1 MEIKVIGSTKPG
13 FELSVEDAKL
23 FAGHSAGICYMKDDF
38 DTILNEPTE
47 KTLNRFAQTAGSGH
61 HSVAGH
67 VSYNLLFVGIPKIL
81 AMILNNEK
89 DYNTSEKSAR
99 YTKMTMEPKEQVLY
113 DKWLRIFTKRI
124 HDIYPDI
131 PDATVTKLA
140 QENARYFISVFTPS
154 TTMEY
159 TVDFRQG
166 NYLIGFF
173 EDYALEIASS
183 NDPFDKKLRPWLLE
197 TAIAMK
203 NIFNCPEIR
212 DKKGRRLSLFATR
225 SRSEYF
231 GEVYSTNYFGSF
243 AELAQAQRHRSINY
257 EMSLKASGKTH
268 FFIPPIIA
276 DDLNLTEDYL
286 VDMHSVASNFPQ
298 GMLVKINERGTLED
312 FVTSKCTERLCGAA
326 QLEICRQTDQTLH
339 RYIENT
345 YASGETDAWRYLKR
359 ILNKTKC
366 QFTEQ
371 ICTRRCPLGPEN
383 ALDRKI

>member
-1 MEIKVIGSTKPG
+1 MNIRVIGSTHPG
-13 FELSVEDAKL
+13 YNLEVEDAKL

-38 DTILNEPTE
+38 DTILTEPEE
-47 KTLNRFAQTAGSGH
+47 KTLKRFKQTAGSGH

-67 VSYNLLFVGIPKIL
+67 TSYNLLFVGIPKIL

-99 YTKMTMEPKEQVLY
+99 YTKMTLGPDEQALY
-113 DKWLRIFTKRI
+113 DKWLHIFERRIRDTYPRI
-124 HDIYPDI
+124 EDM
-131 PDATVTKLA
+131 TRTKLA

-166 NYLIGFF
+166 NYLIGFL
-173 EDYALEIASS
+173 EDYALEIAKSP
-183 NDPFDKKLRPWLLE
+183 DLFDKKLLPWLLE
-197 TAIAMK
+197 AASAMK
-203 NIFNCPEIR
+203 QIFDCPDIR
-212 DKKGRRLSLFATR
+212 DKKGRRLSLFAPR
-225 SRSEYF
+225 ARSEYF
-231 GEVYSTNYFGSF
+231 GEVYSVNYVGSF

-257 EMSLKASGKTH
+257 EMSLKTSGSMR
-268 FFIPPIIA
+268 FFVPPILE
-276 DDLNLTEDYL
+276 DNLDLVEDYL
-286 VDMHSVASNFPQ
+286 RDMNSVADNFPQ
-298 GMLVKINERGTLED
+298 GTLVKINERGTLED

-326 QLEICRQTDQTLH
+326 QLEICRETDRTLH
-339 RYIENT
+339 RYVENAT
-345 YASGETDAWRYLKR
+345 AAGDTEIFRYLNR